1 MDSFDYGSPRMRVR
15 FGPGRRGEVGDV
27 TEGLGIARAL
37 VLSTPG
43 HAGLAGEIAGL
54 LGPRTGARFA
64 GARMHTPIE
73 VTEAAMAVVAR
84 ERVDGL
90 VAVGG
95 GSTIGLA
102 KAIALRTGLPQVA
115 IPTTYAGS
123 EMTDILGETE
133 GGAKT
138 TRRSEAVRPE
148 AVIYDVELTRSL
160 PPGLSATSG
169 LNAIAHAAEAL
180 YARDGNPVIA
190 LMAEEGVRALA
201 AALPAIVADPGD
213 MAARGGAL
221 YGAWLCGLCLG
232 AVSMALHHK
241 LAHVLGGSF
250 DLPHAEAHAV
260 LLPHAVAYN
269 APAARRAGRRGRRAP
284 QPGRRRGRCATSAC
298 PRTASTAP
306 SRPPSPTP
314 TGTPGRSR
322 PGRSGRCSPTPGRDG
337 RRGPERW
344 PASTS

>member
-1 MDSFDYGSPRMRVR
+1 
-15 FGPGRRGEVGDV
+15 
-27 TEGLGIARAL
+27 
-37 VLSTPG
+37 
-43 HAGLAGEIAGL
+43 
-54 LGPRTGARFA
+54 
-64 GARMHTPIE
+64 
-73 VTEAAMAVVAR
+73 MAVVAR

-213 MAARGGAL
+213 MAARGDAL

-232 AVSMALHHK
+232 AASMALHHK

-250 DLPHAEAHAV
+250 DLPHAET
-260 LLPHAVAYN
+260 HAVA
-269 APAARRAGRRGRRAP
+269 AAARRRLQRPRGARGDGAARPRARRRRPGRRRSSTSPAGSA
-284 QPGRRRGRCATSAC
+284 RRGRCATSAC

-337 RRGPERW
+337 RRGPEAW

>member
-1 MDSFDYGSPRMRVR
+1 
-15 FGPGRRGEVGDV
+15 
-27 TEGLGIARAL
+27 
-37 VLSTPG
+37 
-43 HAGLAGEIAGL
+43 
-54 LGPRTGARFA
+54 
-64 GARMHTPIE
+64 
-73 VTEAAMAVVAR
+73 MAVVAR

-213 MAARGGAL
+213 MAARGDAL

-232 AVSMALHHK
+232 SASMALHHK

-250 DLPHAEAHAV
+250 DLPHAETHAV

-269 APAARRAGRRGRRAP
+269 APAAPVAMARLAHALGGRNPALALFDLAGRLGAPRALRDIGMP
-284 QPGRRRGRCATSAC
+284 EDGLDRAVEAAVANPYWN
-298 PRTASTAP
+298 PRPLEAGALRALLADAWAG
-306 SRPPSPTP
+306 RPP
-314 TGTPGRSR
+314 R
-322 PGRSGRCSPTPGRDG
+322 
-337 RRGPERW
+337 
-344 PASTS
+344 A